1 MSNPT
6 SVSGVI
12 TITPPL
18 TWPEFKNSPL
28 YQARYDVSEVKL
40 DVEEAT
46 VETLDGQAI
55 SRTATGLVS
64 STEERFTPHNLIEHV
79 QAAIDAFPDRQFG
92 GRLDCDSEDGGPWR
106 VEVHDGQAVM
116 VEPKLM
122 WPDDE
127 AAFEAAALLKA
138 AEWFDRFDIVS
149 AEQLRLMAGRLTNPA

>member
-6 SVSGVI
+6 SVSGRI

-18 TWPEFKNSPL
+18 TWPEFKTSPL
-28 YQARYDVSEVKL
+28 YNASYNKSEVKL
-40 DVEEAT
+40 DVEEET

-55 SRTATGLVS
+55 RRTATGLVS
-64 STEERFTPHNLIEHV
+64 STEERFTPHYLVEHV
-79 QAAIDAFPDRQFG
+79 QAALDAFPDRVFG
-92 GRLDCDSEDGGPWR
+92 GRLECDSEDGGPWR

-116 VEPKLM
+116 VEPRIM

-127 AAFEAAALLKA
+127 AKFEAAALLKA

-149 AEQLRLMAGRLTNPA
+149 AEQLRLMAARVASGE